1 METTAE
7 ENIVID
13 DTKTETV
20 TETTE
25 TLQETLQEE
34 NFLVMKDDILRRWE
48 EVKEQQLPKIKK
60 DA

>member
-1 METTAE
+1 M
-7 ENIVID
+7 ID

-48 EVKEQQLPKIKK
+48 EVKEQQLPKINK